1 MRILGLANL
10 LDFISLFINPLAL
23 WILGKLR
30 LSSLIYKVEIF
41 PGRIKCDNT
50 CNPVNT
56 QTQLSLLSRAACDM
70 PRRLQF
76 FKTNFNKLSESILIR
91 WMIIITATAIVYLL
105 IIAIISQILR
115 ILSRQVEWILKNN
128 SFKTEWRQVLAV
140 VQVEHW
146 EWDSNPGV
154 LKQVNHYFMLL
165 EHNCVYLDSKDVK
178 VWE

>member
-1 MRILGLANL
+1 
-10 LDFISLFINPLAL
+10 
-23 WILGKLR
+23 
-30 LSSLIYKVEIF
+30 
-41 PGRIKCDNT
+41 
-50 CNPVNT
+50 
-56 QTQLSLLSRAACDM
+56 
-70 PRRLQF
+70 
-76 FKTNFNKLSESILIR
+76 
-91 WMIIITATAIVYLL
+91 MIIITATAIVYLL

-165 EHNCVYLDSKDVK
+165 EHNCVYLDSKDAK